1 MLIYLHEYENSGS
14 RCKREPAS
22 SPKQLNICVN
32 SYIVYILTGR
42 MKGSV
47 YERNGF
53 RK

>member
-1 MLIYLHEYENSGS
+1 MDEYENLDS
-14 RCKREPAS
+14 RYKREPAR

-32 SYIVYILTGR
+32 CYIVYILTSV